1 MTELARLDLAHSR
14 SAPDHV
20 GAGAASLVAE
30 LPRAA
35 QVRLHTFSVILPV
48 SLSRPVPRWVIVT
61 ALLTPVLLVTGWL
74 IGGALQPASYSPMRE
89 TVSALAGQTG
99 TYPWIMTGALFLVGV
114 TQIATGAG
122 LGGVRLPARF
132 LLVLAGLLTIGVAAS
147 PEPATGPT
155 LLHLALA
162 VGCVLTTAIWPIF
175 VARRVAPSWIV
186 SRPGCA
192 SATLIYAALSG
203 WLLFSAFGG
212 GNLGLAER
220 LTSAALGLFPLI
232 VALALR
238 QAARTRW

>member
-1 MTELARLDLAHSR
+1 MTELARLDLARNR

-35 QVRLHTFSVILPV
+35 QVGLRTFSAILPV
-48 SLSRPVPRWVIVT
+48 SVSRPVPRWVVVT

-74 IGGALQPASYSPMRE
+74 VGGALQPASYSPMQE

-99 TYPWIMTGALFLVGV
+99 TYPWIMTGALFLVGA

-122 LGGVRLPARF
+122 LSGVRLPARIL
-132 LLVLAGLLTIGVAAS
+132 LLVTGLSTIGVAAS
-147 PEPATGPT
+147 PEAAAGPT
-155 LLHLALA
+155 LLHLAFA

-175 VARRVAPSWIV
+175 VARHVAPSWIV
-186 SRPGCA
+186 SRQGCA
-192 SATLIYAALSG
+192 AATLIYAVLCG
-203 WLLFSAFGG
+203 WLLFATFGG

-220 LTSAALGLFPLI
+220 LTSAALGVFPLI
-232 VALALR
+232 VALTLR
-238 QAARTRW
+238 QAARRR